1 VGGAGAGE
9 VEEGSINFYIPSRAK
24 LSQEIFEVAR
34 WDHREITEKAKKDF
48 EGTWE
53 ETAELIP
60 EKTPARFTKDIPRGS
75 PHVIHDTLAKLRD
88 AYLALGFD
96 ECINPVFI
104 EATQVE
110 KQFGPEA
117 PAVLDRCYFLA
128 GLPRPDVGLG
138 DDRIMKI
145 RELTGHEVDKAAL
158 QETLHAYK
166 KGEFGGDDLVLKMSE
181 ALSITDTLATRVLN
195 EVFPEYAA
203 LKPEATGMT
212 LRSHMTSGWFMTLAS
227 LAGKKPLPLM
237 LFSVDRCFRRE
248 QTEDATHL
256 RTHHSASC
264 VIMDADVSVED
275 GKEVAEGLLR
285 QFGFT
290 DFKFTPD
297 EKRSKYYVP
306 GTQTEVYAYHPAT
319 DWVEIA
325 TFGIYSPVALSRYK
339 IEDPVMNLG
348 LGVERLAM
356 VMSGTGDIREMA
368 YPQFYGDV
376 DYSDEEIAEL
386 IGFKAA
392 PATEAGRELAE
403 RIVTTALEYASDASP
418 CEFVVYEGDILGK
431 NISVKVTEREENTRL
446 LGPAAQN
453 GIYVK
458 DGSIIGTNK
467 PKEGMMDTGIK
478 YIDAVAALA
487 AARVEEAVQAGE
499 GSVEVRVPM
508 VKSLSDINLDLDDA
522 ALRFIQ
528 TNSRKIDVRGP
539 VFTTIEAVIN

>member
-1 VGGAGAGE
+1 MAT
-9 VEEGSINFYIPSRAK
+9 
-24 LSQEIFEVAR
+24 
-34 WDHREITEKAKKDF
+34 WDHREIVKKAKKDF
-48 EGTWE
+48 EGAWE
-53 ETAELIP
+53 ETADLIP
-60 EKTPARFTKDIPRGS
+60 EKTPERFKGKVQKGN
-75 PHVIHDTLAKLRD
+75 PHVIYDTVAKLRE

-96 ECINPVFI
+96 EYINPVFI
-104 EATQVE
+104 EDTQVH

-138 DDRIMKI
+138 DDRIEKI
-145 RELTGHEVDKAAL
+145 KALGAKDVDKAAL
-158 QETLHAYK
+158 QGTLHSYK
-166 KGEFGGDDLVLKMSE
+166 KGEFGGDDLVLKISE
-181 ALSITDTLATRVLN
+181 ALGISDTLATRVLQ

-203 LKPEATGMT
+203 LKPEAMGIT
-212 LRSHMTSGWFMTLAS
+212 LRSHMTSGWFLTLAS
-227 LAGKKPLPLM
+227 LAGKKPMPLM

-264 VIMDADVSVED
+264 IIMDTEVSVED
-275 GKEVAEGLLR
+275 GKEVAKELLS

-290 DFKFTPD
+290 EFKFVPD

-339 IEDPVMNLG
+339 IEHPVMNLG

-356 VMSGTGDIREMA
+356 VMKGRNDIREMA
-368 YPQFYGDV
+368 YPQFYGEVEYGDT
-376 DYSDEEIAEL
+376 EIASMLEYRESPTSSDGDDL
-386 IGFKAA
+386 AKKIIETATSN
-392 PATEAGRELAE
+392 ATE
-403 RIVTTALEYASDASP
+403 ASP
-418 CEFVVYEGDILGK
+418 CEFVAYEGDFLGK
-431 NISVKVTEREENTRL
+431 KITVKVTEREDNTKL

-453 GIYVK
+453 SIYVK
-458 DGSIIGTNK
+458 EGKIIGTNK
-467 PKEGMMDTGIK
+467 AMDGAVDTGMK

-487 AARVEEAVQAGE
+487 AARIEGAVQAGE
-499 GSVEVRVPM
+499 KGVEVRVAM
-508 VKSLSDINLDLDDA
+508 VKSLSDINLDLDEA

-528 TNSRKIDVRGP
+528 TKSKKIDVRGP
-539 VFTTIEAVIN
+539 VFTTIEAVIQ